1 MAKVAKKE
9 RYPSETHP
17 EGVTIAQLKRLNRQ
31 AKRDVMEAWFRQ
43 NFEDPAERTPYESA
57 EGGYQ
62 YIHGGPYNADE
73 VLQNEFDG
81 IVPEDLITE
90 LADELSNE
98 CWEWSP
104 VDGSEFDDSD
114 YDDDVDVRGPV
125 RMPDPLDFMPDD
137 FDIAGSPKFTDAK
150 GERLKQDV
158 LNAIDRVEAA
168 LPKEAGSQIGH
179 NHPPEPI
186 DEGSAQAIAT
196 ELSSALT
203 EFKRELTSKRPRAA
217 KVKKS
222 AKRIAD
228 KKAQLGNL
236 GAIFA
241 HEATKAA
248 GKSYGKEVGKRLGQ
262 ATMAAIL
269 AALTMLTMAVGN
281 WASYLL
287 AP

>member
-1 MAKVAKKE
+1 MAKATKKE
-9 RYPSETHP
+9 RYLSDAHP

-31 AKRDVMEAWFRQ
+31 AKRNVMEAWFRQ

-62 YIHGGPYNADE
+62 YIHGGPYEADD

-81 IVPEDLITE
+81 IVPEDLIAE

-98 CWEWSP
+98 CWEWAP

-114 YDDDVDVRGPV
+114 YDHDAEIRGPV
-125 RMPDPLDFMPDD
+125 RMPDPLDLMPDD
-137 FDIAGSPKFTDAK
+137 FDIAGSPRFTDAT
-150 GERLKQDV
+150 GERLKQEV
-158 LNAIDRVEAA
+158 LNAIDRAKAA
-168 LPKEAGSQIGH
+168 LPKAVGSQIGH

-186 DEGSAQAIAT
+186 DEGSEQAIAT

-203 EFKRELTSKRPRAA
+203 EFKQELTAKRPRAA

-222 AKRIAD
+222 VKRIAD
-228 KKAQLGNL
+228 KKTQLGNL
-236 GAIFA
+236 AAIFA
-241 HEATKAA
+241 HEAAKSA

-262 ATMAAIL
+262 ATVAAIL
-269 AALTMLTMAVGN
+269 VALTMLTAAVGE
-281 WASYLL
+281 WASHLL
-287 AP
+287 IP